1 MSDYRST
8 PHFTVPHE
16 PDDDEVS
23 MSGSSISTVYMDAP
37 TDFDDTS
44 TASITPTAISFPS
57 MPSHTTY
64 AYATNAD
71 YEMTPASR
79 RHSTTDV
86 YMSSKSVTPTPA
98 DVSMSSQSATP
109 ILDTSPTLPV
119 HSSMPFTSMPTN
131 MPFTSSSHLIAPFN
145 PGPIAGSHFDIVSTN
160 RNSEIPQASSSN
172 GGSLIPTNTSGLFL
186 TNNSDIGFAPKVTSS
201 LTYFGANLDPN
212 FVFDPGF
219 DTGLPMMTLQD
230 ASAID
235 AEAARYLFSELPGI
249 TSQWPAPLP
258 TPRPQR
264 PTTPPFAQ
272 YIREYMEAVSTEVSA
287 SAGCKRKRPIF
298 DETGAPSK
306 RNQRLSGQTSGT
318 ALPPTPAPSQPSTP
332 ALPSAPSLYQSD
344 PANGASTPIACASPS
359 TPVAHASSSTPV
371 HRASSSISV
380 VRTPSSTPLSR
391 SPSLSV
397 SSLSS
402 KAGPKRGSRAK
413 GARPKQAETITSLR
427 AQVAELKKA
436 CKEAQNTDSAIT
448 ASLAQV
454 LERETNLR
462 HLLSTREKEL
472 ADLRGRVP
480 LDIDDSQGRL
490 AEWKQKYEDALSR
503 YHNDVEAKKAQYT
516 ADTALLHQRLTKLQD
531 DARGSSEEITNLR
544 KQLSVAE
551 DSRRDQAEAEEVQ
564 YSELKDRFDT
574 QCQDLSQ
581 ALDTIQHHRET
592 IDHLTLELTSSKDGH
607 AKNASELQSR
617 IQNLECAYQKLGED
631 ARLQSQA
638 LKDDYEAQLLALREQ
653 GGSREREKDL
663 EEQIATLEEE
673 HSKGSEAH
681 QRVVQELQ
689 TRIDDLKHAYDQL
702 GEDTRLRCQ
711 RLKDDYEAKLVSI
724 PKQIESEG
732 AGMEEK
738 VKSLEVE
745 LTKMKEKYDADLRD
759 AHTSVTKLQRESQE
773 ALRRLSE
780 EAEARQRRLMEES
793 RQPEEMQ
800 TAISAAIADAR
811 REAEDHFQTRSA
823 EMQTENQELRTEI
836 GNLRTRIEQLQR
848 VAANGSTP
856 NTYANK
862 GKQRETLNVH
872 PYARCPVVAPMSVP
886 RGPNVQPPRS
896 NIPSRN
902 VSPGPSRTG
911 PTISVPHPAPYPQ
924 IIPPSATSSRIPE
937 PMASRTRDRDS
948 SECSSREATPASV
961 LDRDTTPTPARPGDT
976 NTGQRQQGS
985 PPAADGTSTAA
996 QALLVELREMMTQ
1009 FLAQLSRSGVLLQG
1023 NTSNRSQTA
1032 GVFSQQHEPKPRDA
1046 ARIRMMNLV
1055 RNKLRAML
1063 HIQHDSDIDASIEQF
1078 GVAANPADL
1087 ADYEE
1092 NQNASPELH
1101 PFRPLWTKINHPWN
1115 LELAALFAME
1125 FCAEHPE
1132 FDRTEVKDHFMTRLK
1147 VLHTNVTRNTTHPD
1161 GGQAVRQLVRV
1172 RSRKSRRRGALYD
1185 NRMKIIEGNMQAGEN
1200 AAWMLLHDMVKGLGL
1215 LGMSTDESEPEDPT
1229 SVTVIQ
1235 KDWRAAEVIRLL
1247 QTIDRHRI
1255 SLNCYGNSRSGAQP
1269 RTRRRRMGGPV
1280 SKRKAVA
1287 GLPINWYNPIWYASL
1302 SDFQIN
1308 LLGAVDEVRLPII
1321 NEDD

>member
-8 PHFTVPHE
+8 PHFTVPRE

-186 TNNSDIGFAPKVTSS
+186 TNNSDIGFAPKVVTSS

-258 TPRPQR
+258 APRPQR

-287 SAGCKRKRPIF
+287 STGCKRKRPIF
-298 DETGAPSK
+298 DETGAP
-306 RNQRLSGQTSGT
+306 R
-318 ALPPTPAPSQPSTP
+318 
-332 ALPSAPSLYQSD
+332 
-344 PANGASTPIACASPS
+344 
-359 TPVAHASSSTPV
+359 
-371 HRASSSISV
+371 
-380 VRTPSSTPLSR
+380 
-391 SPSLSV
+391 
-397 SSLSS
+397 
-402 KAGPKRGSRAK
+402 PKRGSRAK

-480 LDIDDSQGRL
+480 LDIDDSQDRL

-503 YHNDVEAKKAQYT
+503 YHDDLEAKKAQYT

-745 LTKMKEKYDADLRD
+745 LTKMKEKYDADLRYAQTQLEGLQQIQKHSADD
-759 AHTSVTKLQRESQE
+759 ALARHDQLRQVAEIARQREAEAIRSEDIQRQVAADLQSRLAELQETHTRAVRESDDRYQAATHDHDLQVTKLQRESQE

-800 TAISAAIADAR
+800 IAISAAIADAR

-823 EMQTENQELRTEI
+823 EMQ
-836 GNLRTRIEQLQR
+836 R
-848 VAANGSTP
+848 VAANGSTS

-862 GKQRETLNVH
+862 GKQRETLN
-872 PYARCPVVAPMSVP
+872 
-886 RGPNVQPPRS
+886 
-896 NIPSRN
+896 
-902 VSPGPSRTG
+902 
-911 PTISVPHPAPYPQ
+911 
-924 IIPPSATSSRIPE
+924 
-937 PMASRTRDRDS
+937 
-948 SECSSREATPASV
+948 
-961 LDRDTTPTPARPGDT
+961 
-976 NTGQRQQGS
+976 GS

-1009 FLAQLSRSGVLLQG
+1009 FSAQLSRSGVLLQG
-1023 NTSNRSQTA
+1023 NTSNRSQAA

-1147 VLHTNVTRNTTHPD
+1147 
-1161 GGQAVRQLVRV
+1161 
-1172 RSRKSRRRGALYD
+1172 LYD

-1215 LGMSTDESEPEDPT
+1215 LGMSTDEKVALSPGLGDVVWGGR
-1229 SVTVIQ
+1229 SANG
-1235 KDWRAAEVIRLL
+1235 KLL
-1247 QTIDRHRI
+1247 QDY
-1255 SLNCYGNSRSGAQP
+1255 L
-1269 RTRRRRMGGPV
+1269 
-1280 SKRKAVA
+1280 
-1287 GLPINWYNPIWYASL
+1287 
-1302 SDFQIN
+1302 
-1308 LLGAVDEVRLPII
+1308 
-1321 NEDD
+1321 